1 MLGACLLQTPE
12 DEEGDEGGESN
23 PLLLECPPKL
33 VDVHAMLGY
42 KGVWKR
48 DFLESC
54 PPGFGSADPLS
65 GVTAGYALNSL
76 HAGLTEVSPEICFCL
91 PGTGIISMCHHTQL
105 FFLFFLLTYL
115 LLFYMR

>member
-65 GVTAGYALNSL
+65 GVTAARWADRSESRDLFL
-76 HAGLTEVSPEICFCL
+76 SPWHWDHKHV
-91 PGTGIISMCHHTQL
+91 PPHPA
-105 FFLFFLLTYL
+105 FFSFF
-115 LLFYMR
+115 FY